1 MLVSL
6 PVSDSIT
13 YDWSSWLT
21 DKNAAVY
28 NANITD
34 ISASMVE
41 LVLQQARYSELFML
55 LLAMEHVL
63 WLEVMQI
70 RTTDLSITN
79 EELNELG

>member
-21 DKNAAVY
+21 DKNEAVY

-34 ISASMVE
+34 ISTSMVE
-41 LVLQQARYSELFML
+41 LVLQQAKYSELFML
-55 LLAMEHVL
+55 LLAME
-63 WLEVMQI
+63 
-70 RTTDLSITN
+70 RTTDLLITN

>member
-6 PVSDSIT
+6 PISDSIT

-34 ISASMVE
+34 MSASMVE
-41 LVLQQARYSELFML
+41 LVLQQAKYSELFML

-70 RTTDLSITN
+70 RTTDILITN

>member
-21 DKNAAVY
+21 DKSVAVY

-34 ISASMVE
+34 IS
-41 LVLQQARYSELFML
+41 
-55 LLAMEHVL
+55 
-63 WLEVMQI
+63 LEVMQI
-70 RTTDLSITN
+70 RTTDLLITN

>member
-6 PVSDSIT
+6 PILDAIT

-21 DKNAAVY
+21 DKNATVY

-34 ISASMVE
+34 ISASMVA

-70 RTTDLSITN
+70 RTTDLLITN